1 MPERLESEVGLLHK
15 VCYLYLLG
23 LLFDRHSAPV

>member
-15 VCYLYLLG
+15 VCYINTLTIQ
-23 LLFDRHSAPV
+23 RQSIV